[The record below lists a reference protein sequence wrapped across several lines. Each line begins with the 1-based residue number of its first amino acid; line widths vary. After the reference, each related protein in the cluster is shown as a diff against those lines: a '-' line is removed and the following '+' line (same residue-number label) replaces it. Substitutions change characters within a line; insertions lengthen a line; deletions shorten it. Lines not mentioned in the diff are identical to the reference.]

1 MVPGMIRRREPL
13 LRTGLA
19 KFLNADCLTISGPI
33 SFHGKFLI
41 FYRTSKSLWTI
52 SGRIIMVLEHALL
65 QMMAIQLQM

>member
-1 MVPGMIRRREPL
+1 MVPGMILRRELL

-41 FYRTSKSLWTI
+41 LYQTLKSLWII
-52 SGRIIMVLEHALL
+52 SGRIIMALEHALL
-65 QMMAIQLQM
+65 QMMVIQLQM